1 MLYLCGLKEES
12 IIIIKSGIGAIENMK
27 KEIQFSLVYRD
38 MWQSSGK
45 YVPRRDQLAKI
56 APVIIDMGCFDR
68 VETNGG
74 ASEQVNLLY
83 GENPNLAVRAFC
95 KPFNEAGI
103 KTHMLDRGLNA
114 LRMNPVPADV
124 RQLMYKVKH
133 AQGTNITRIFCGLN
147 DPRNIIPSIK
157 WAKEAGM
164 TAQATMCITYS
175 KVHTAEYYINLAEQL
190 IEGGAEEICLKD
202 MAGIGRPAM
211 LGTIVAAIK
220 EKHPDII
227 IQYHGHTGP
236 GFSVASMLE
245 VAKAGGDVLDVAMEP
260 LSWGM
265 VHPDV
270 ITIQAMLRDA
280 GFLVKDINMKAYMEA
295 RSMTQSFIDD
305 FLGYWIDP
313 RNSKMTS
320 LLVGCGLPG
329 GMMGSLM
336 ADLKGM
342 HAAINAN
349 LRKRGEAELNEDE
362 LLVELFQEVQRIWP
376 MLGTPCLVTPFSQY
390 VKNAALMNLFSR
402 SMGEK
407 EFTRMD
413 PAMWGMILGKS
424 GKLPGTLAPEIVE
437 LAKEKGYEFYTDDP
451 QKLYPDVLPQYIKE
465 MEELGWDRGQ
475 DDEELF
481 EFAMHDKQYREY
493 KSGAAK
499 EQFNKDLFERMEKA
513 ARGGQQVTF
522 FSAADKRAILHP
534 KAEPLEATN
543 NGKLFWELNFDE
555 GSMSPVHGRLYKT
568 GEVVCYLQT
577 AHGIEPQTAFCNGR
591 IVAIDKEAG
600 ETVAKGQTICWLEKA
615 DLAEETKLA
624 AEKVADTAKR
634 TVNKAVKTLQA
645 TFKEKAA
652 VIEPEVSKWKDSM
665 NVIKQEKK

>member
-1 MLYLCGLKEES
+1 M
-12 IIIIKSGIGAIENMK
+12 AK

-45 YVPRRDQLAKI
+45 YVPRKDQLAKI

-83 GENPNLAVRAFC
+83 GENPNQAVRTFT
-95 KPFNEAGI
+95 KPFNEVGI

-133 AQGTNITRIFCGLN
+133 AQGTDITRIFCGLN

-175 KVHTAEYYINLAEQL
+175 KVHTVEYYINLAEQL
-190 IEGGAEEICLKD
+190 IEGGAQEICLKD

-211 LGTIVAAIK
+211 LGKIVAAIK

-227 IQYHGHTGP
+227 LQYHGHTGP

-245 VAKAGGDVLDVAMEP
+245 VAKAGIDVLDVAMEP

-295 RSMTQSFIDD
+295 RSLTQSFIDD

-349 LRKRGEAELNEDE
+349 LVKRGEKALSEDE
-362 LLVELFQEVQRIWP
+362 LLVELFEEVQRIWP

-390 VKNAALMNLFSR
+390 VKNAALMNLFSK

-407 EFTRMD
+407 PFTRMD

-424 GKLPGTLAPEIVE
+424 GKLPGELAPEIIE
-437 LAKEKGYEFYTDDP
+437 LAKEKGMEFYTGDP
-451 QKLYPDVLPQYIKE
+451 QALYPDVLPHYIEE
-465 MEELGWDRGQ
+465 MEKLGWERGQ

-481 EFAMHDKQYREY
+481 EFAMHEKQYREY
-493 KSGAAK
+493 KSGQAK
-499 EQFNKDLFERMEKA
+499 EQFNKDLLERMEKA
-513 ARGGQQVTF
+513 AQGGKQVTF
-522 FSAADKRAILHP
+522 ISAADKRAILHP
-534 KAEPLEATN
+534 NAEPVEATQA
-543 NGKLFWELNFDE
+543 GKVMWELDYNEDSHAPAF
-555 GSMSPVHGRLYKT
+555 GTFYKK
-568 GEVVCYLQT
+568 GDVVCYLQT
-577 AHGIEPQTAFCNGR
+577 QHGIEPLTAFDNCR
-591 IVAIDKEAG
+591 LVAVDKPQGAAVTKADAIAWFEHADLVENVREGIKDAAQKVKDAIKEAI
-600 ETVAKGQTICWLEKA
+600 KQP
-615 DLAEETKLA
+615 
-624 AEKVADTAKR
+624 DTE
-634 TVNKAVKTLQA
+634 VL
-645 TFKEKAA
+645 
-652 VIEPEVSKWKDSM
+652 PEQRSKWKDGM
-665 NVIKQEKK
+665 IAKQ

>member
-1 MLYLCGLKEES
+1 
-12 IIIIKSGIGAIENMK
+12 
-27 KEIQFSLVYRD
+27 
-38 MWQSSGK
+38 
-45 YVPRRDQLAKI
+45 
-56 APVIIDMGCFDR
+56 
-68 VETNGG
+68 
-74 ASEQVNLLY
+74 
-83 GENPNLAVRAFC
+83 
-95 KPFNEAGI
+95 
-103 KTHMLDRGLNA
+103 MLDRGLNA

-124 RQLMYKVKH
+124 RKLMYKVKH
-133 AQGTNITRIFCGLN
+133 AQGTDITRIFCGLN

-157 WAKEAGM
+157 WAKAAGM

-190 IEGGAEEICLKD
+190 IEGGAQEICLKD
-202 MAGIGRPAM
+202 MAGIGRPHM
-211 LGTIVAAIK
+211 LGVIVAAIK

-227 IQYHGHTGP
+227 IQYHGHCGP

-260 LSWGM
+260 LSWGK

-295 RSMTQSFIDD
+295 RSLTQEFIDD

-313 RNSKMTS
+313 KNALMSS

-349 LRKRGEAELNEDE
+349 LKKKGEKELSEDE
-362 LLVELFQEVQRIWP
+362 LLVQLFDEVQRIWP

-407 EFTRMD
+407 DFTRMD

-424 GKLPGTLAPEIVE
+424 GKLPGELAPEIIE
-437 LAKEKGYEFYTDDP
+437 LAKEKGFEFYTDDP

-465 MEELGWDRGQ
+465 MKELGWDRGP

-493 KSGAAK
+493 KSGLAK
-499 EQFNKDLFERMEKA
+499 EQFNQDLVERMRKAGKPIPEHLLPKQEATEDEKA
-513 ARGGQQVTF
+513 AI
-522 FSAADKRAILHP
+522 AMALHLAQKP
-534 KAEPLEATN
+534 
-543 NGKLFWELNFDE
+543 
-555 GSMSPVHGRLYKT
+555 
-568 GEVVCYLQT
+568 
-577 AHGIEPQTAFCNGR
+577 
-591 IVAIDKEAG
+591 
-600 ETVAKGQTICWLEKA
+600 TVAPAATLPVIRNTSWKRFNPYTI
-615 DLAEETKLA
+615 
-624 AEKVADTAKR
+624 
-634 TVNKAVKTLQA
+634 
-645 TFKEKAA
+645 
-652 VIEPEVSKWKDSM
+652 
-665 NVIKQEKK
+665 

>member
-1 MLYLCGLKEES
+1 
-12 IIIIKSGIGAIENMK
+12 MK

-83 GENPNLAVRAFC
+83 GENPNLAVRTFT

-124 RQLMYKVKH
+124 RKLMYKVKH
-133 AQGTNITRIFCGLN
+133 AQGVDITRIFCGLN

-190 IEGGAEEICLKD
+190 IEGGAQEICLKD

-220 EKHPDII
+220 AKHPDII

-245 VAKAGGDVLDVAMEP
+245 VAKAGGDVLDVAIEP
-260 LSWGM
+260 LSWGK

-295 RSMTQSFIDD
+295 RHLTQSFIDD

-313 RNSKMTS
+313 KNSQMTS

-342 HAAINAN
+342 HAAINTN
-349 LRKRGEAELNEDE
+349 LRKKGEKELTEDE
-362 LLVELFQEVQRIWP
+362 LLVELFDEVQRIWP

-390 VKNAALMNLFSR
+390 VKNAALFNLYSK
-402 SMGEK
+402 SMDEK
-407 EFTRMD
+407 PFTRMD

-424 GKLPGTLAPEIVE
+424 GKLPGELAPEIIE
-437 LAKEKGYEFYTDDP
+437 LAKEKGFEFYTGDP
-451 QKLYPDVLPQYIKE
+451 QALYPDELPRFIKE
-465 MEELGWDRGQ
+465 MEENGWDRGQ

-481 EFAMHDKQYREY
+481 EFAMHEKQYREY
-493 KSGAAK
+493 KSGQAK
-499 EQFNKDLFERMEKA
+499 EQFNKDLLERMEKA
-513 ARGGQQVTF
+513 AKGGQQIVF
-522 FSAADKRAILHP
+522 LSAADKRAILHP
-534 KAEPLEATN
+534 DSEPLEAPA
-543 NGKLFWELNFDE
+543 NGRLFWELNFDE
-555 GSMSPVHGRLYKT
+555 GSTAPVHGKVFRK
-568 GEVVCYLQT
+568 GEPVAYLQT
-577 AHGIEPQTAFCNGR
+577 QHGVEVLEAFDDCR
-591 IVAIDKEAG
+591 LVAIDHEAG
-600 ETVAKGQTICWLEKA
+600 EMIAKGQTICWFKHEEIKA
-615 DLAEETKLA
+615 EPK
-624 AEKVADTAKR
+624 
-634 TVNKAVKTLQA
+634 
-645 TFKEKAA
+645 KAA
-652 VIEPEVSKWKDSM
+652 AKAPKKAPAKAKVVEPKVSKWKDGM
-665 NVIKQEKK
+665 NVLKK

>member
-1 MLYLCGLKEES
+1 MS
-12 IIIIKSGIGAIENMK
+12 K
-27 KEIQFSLVYRD
+27 KEVQFSLVYRD

-45 YVPRRDQLAKI
+45 YVPRKDQLAKI

-83 GENPNLAVRAFC
+83 GENPNLAVRTFT

-133 AQGTNITRIFCGLN
+133 AQGVDITRIFCGLN

-164 TAQATMCITYS
+164 TAQATMCITHS
-175 KVHTAEYYINLAEQL
+175 KVHTVDYYVNLAEQL
-190 IEGGAEEICLKD
+190 IAGGAQEICLKD
-202 MAGIGRPAM
+202 MAGIGRPAS
-211 LGTIVAAIK
+211 LGKIVAAIK

-227 IQYHGHTGP
+227 IQYHGHCGP

-245 VAKAGGDVLDVAMEP
+245 VAKAGCDVLDVAMEP
-260 LSWGM
+260 LSWGK

-270 ITIQAMLRDA
+270 ITIQAMLKDA
-280 GFLVKDINMKAYMEA
+280 GFIVKDINMKAYMEA
-295 RSMTQSFIDD
+295 RSLTQSFIDD

-313 RNSKMTS
+313 KNSLMTS

-342 HAAINAN
+342 HAAINTN
-349 LRKRGEAELNEDE
+349 LRKKGEKELTEDE
-362 LLVELFQEVQRIWP
+362 LLVELFDEVQRIWP

-390 VKNAALMNLFSR
+390 VKNAALFNLYSK
-402 SMGEK
+402 SMDEAP
-407 EFTRMD
+407 FTRMD

-424 GKLPGTLAPEIVE
+424 GKLPGELAPEIVK
-437 LAKEKGYEFYTDDP
+437 LAEQKGFEFYTGDP
-451 QKLYPDVLPQYIKE
+451 QALYPNELPRFIKE
-465 MEELGWDRGQ
+465 MEENGWDRGQ

-481 EFAMHDKQYREY
+481 EFAMHEKQYREF
-493 KSGAAK
+493 KSGQAK
-499 EQFNKDLFERMEKA
+499 EQFLDDLAKRKA
-513 ARGGQQVTF
+513 AANAPSQPVAASAPSRANNDEAAIAMALYLSGHNAPFHIVRPAGGNMR
-522 FSAADKRAILHP
+522 SAWRWSH
-534 KAEPLEATN
+534 
-543 NGKLFWELNFDE
+543 
-555 GSMSPVHGRLYKT
+555 
-568 GEVVCYLQT
+568 VVYQ
-577 AHGIEPQTAFCNGR
+577 H
-591 IVAIDKEAG
+591 
-600 ETVAKGQTICWLEKA
+600 
-615 DLAEETKLA
+615 
-624 AEKVADTAKR
+624 
-634 TVNKAVKTLQA
+634 
-645 TFKEKAA
+645 
-652 VIEPEVSKWKDSM
+652 
-665 NVIKQEKK
+665 

>member
-1 MLYLCGLKEES
+1 
-12 IIIIKSGIGAIENMK
+12 MK

-45 YVPRRDQLAKI
+45 YVPRKDQLAKI

-74 ASEQVNLLY
+74 AMEQVNLLY
-83 GENPNLAVRAFC
+83 GENPNQAVRTFT
-95 KPFNEAGI
+95 KPFNEVGI
-103 KTHMLDRGLNA
+103 KTHMLDRGLNG

-124 RQLMYKVKH
+124 RRLMYKVKH
-133 AQGTNITRIFCGLN
+133 AQGVDITRIFCGLN
-147 DPRNIIPSIK
+147 DPRNIIPSIR

-175 KVHTAEYYINLAEQL
+175 QVHTAEYYINLAEEL
-190 IEGGAEEICLKD
+190 IAAGAQEICLKD

-220 EKHPDII
+220 EKHPDIVL
-227 IQYHGHTGP
+227 QYHGHSGP
-236 GFSVASMLE
+236 GFAVASMLE
-245 VAKAGGDVLDVAMEP
+245 VAKAGIDVLDVAMEP

-280 GFLVKDINMKAYMEA
+280 GFLVKDINMNAYMEA
-295 RSMTQSFIDD
+295 RSLTQSFIDD

-349 LRKRGEAELNEDE
+349 LTKRGEKTLNEDE
-362 LLVELFQEVQRIWP
+362 LLVELFNEVQRIWP

-407 EFTRMD
+407 PFTRMD

-424 GKLPGTLAPEIVE
+424 GKLPGELAPEIIE
-437 LAKEKGYEFYTDDP
+437 LAKEKGMEFYTGDP
-451 QKLYPDVLPQYIKE
+451 QALYPEALPNYLAE
-465 MEELGWDRGQ
+465 MERLGWDRGQ

-481 EFAMHDKQYREY
+481 EFAMHEKQYREY
-493 KSGAAK
+493 KSGQAK
-499 EQFNKDLFERMEKA
+499 EQFNKDLLERMEKA
-513 ARGGQQVTF
+513 AKGGQQVTF
-522 FSAADKRAILHP
+522 ISAADKRAILHP
-534 KAEPLEATN
+534 SSEPVEATAA
-543 NGKLFWELNFDE
+543 GKVLWELDYNEDSHAPAF
-555 GSMSPVHGRLYKT
+555 GTLFAKGT
-568 GEVVCYLQT
+568 VVCYLQT
-577 AHGIEPQTAFCNGR
+577 QHGIEPIIAADNCR
-591 IVAIDKEAG
+591 LVAVDKEQGA
-600 ETVAKGQTICWLEKA
+600 VATKGDAICWVEKA
-615 DLAEETKLA
+615 DIVDTVKT
-624 AEKVADTAKR
+624 TAKKIADKVKETIQDAVR
-634 TVNKAVKTLQA
+634 QPDTTVVPPTK
-645 TFKEKAA
+645 
-652 VIEPEVSKWKDSM
+652 SKWKDSM
-665 NVIKQEKK
+665 NANK

>member
-1 MLYLCGLKEES
+1 
-12 IIIIKSGIGAIENMK
+12 MK

-45 YVPRRDQLAKI
+45 YVPRKDQLAKI

-83 GENPNLAVRAFC
+83 GENPNQAVRTFT
-95 KPFNEAGI
+95 KPFNEVGI

-133 AQGTNITRIFCGLN
+133 AQGVDITRIFCGLN

-157 WAKEAGM
+157 WAREAGM

-175 KVHTAEYYINLAEQL
+175 DVHNAEYYINLAEVL
-190 IEGGAEEICLKD
+190 IENGAQEICLKD

-227 IQYHGHTGP
+227 IQYHGHSGP

-270 ITIQAMLRDA
+270 ITIQSMLKDA
-280 GFLVKDINMKAYMEA
+280 GFQVKDINMKAYMQA
-295 RSMTQSFIDD
+295 RSLTQEFIDD

-349 LRKRGEAELNEDE
+349 LRKRGLAELSEDE
-362 LLVELFQEVQRIWP
+362 LLVELFDEVQRIWP

-390 VKNAALMNLFSR
+390 VKNAALMNLYSK
-402 SMGEK
+402 SMEEK
-407 EFTRMD
+407 PFTRMD

-424 GKLPGTLAPEIVE
+424 GKLPGTLAPEIIE
-437 LAKEKGYEFYTDDP
+437 LAKEQGKEFYTGDP
-451 QKLYPDVLPQYIKE
+451 QALYPDELPRFIEE
-465 MEELGWDRGQ
+465 MKQNGWDRGQ

-481 EFAMHDKQYREY
+481 EFAMHEKQYREY
-493 KSGAAK
+493 KSGQAK
-499 EQFNKDLFERMEKA
+499 EQFNKDLLERIEKA
-513 ARGGQQVTF
+513 AAAGQDTGKRL
-522 FSAADKRAILHP
+522 SAADKLAILHP
-534 KAEPLEATN
+534 NAEPLQTPAT
-543 NGKLFWELNFDE
+543 GRVLWELDFE
-555 GSMSPVHGRLYKT
+555 EPSQAPVHGKFFVQGQPICTIQTDHGLETLYAFDNCRIVSVEKQQGDLATKGETLCWCEHADLVENAVEEVKKT
-568 GEVVCYLQT
+568 ARKVKNAVKDALQKVDT
-577 AHGIEPQTAFCNGR
+577 EIIEP
-591 IVAIDKEAG
+591 KE
-600 ETVAKGQTICWLEKA
+600 
-615 DLAEETKLA
+615 
-624 AEKVADTAKR
+624 
-634 TVNKAVKTLQA
+634 
-645 TFKEKAA
+645 
-652 VIEPEVSKWKDSM
+652 SKWKKS
-665 NVIKQEKK
+665 VLPK

>member
-1 MLYLCGLKEES
+1 
-12 IIIIKSGIGAIENMK
+12 MK

-45 YVPRRDQLAKI
+45 YVPRKDQLAQV

-83 GENPNLAVRAFC
+83 GENPNLAVRTFT

-133 AQGTNITRIFCGLN
+133 AQGVDITRIFCGLN
-147 DPRNIIPSIK
+147 DPRNIIPSIQ
-157 WAKEAGM
+157 WAKQAGM

-175 KVHTAEYYINLAEQL
+175 KVHTVEYYINLAEVL
-190 IEGGAEEICLKD
+190 IAGGAQEICLKD

-211 LGTIVAAIK
+211 LGQIVAAIK

-245 VAKAGGDVLDVAMEP
+245 VAKAGGDVLDVAIEP

-295 RSMTQSFIDD
+295 RRLTQSFMDD

-349 LRKRGEAELNEDE
+349 LKKRGENELSEDE
-362 LLVELFQEVQRIWP
+362 LLVELFEEVQRIWP

-390 VKNAALMNLFSR
+390 VKNAALMNLYSR

-407 EFTRMD
+407 PFSRMD

-424 GKLPGTLAPEIVE
+424 GKLPGALAPEIVA
-437 LAKEKGYEFYTDDP
+437 LAQEKGMEFYTDDP
-451 QKLYPDVLPQYIKE
+451 QKLYPDVLPHFIEE
-465 MEELGWDRGQ
+465 MEKNGWDRGQ

-481 EFAMHDKQYREY
+481 EFAMHEKQYREF
-493 KSGAAK
+493 KSGEAK
-499 EQFNKDLFERMEKA
+499 RHFNEELLQKIEAKQSA
-513 ARGGQQVTF
+513 GGVVKHLT
-522 FSAADKRAILHP
+522 AADKRAILHP
-534 KAEPLEATN
+534 NAEPLQAPVSGKVLWEFDY
-543 NGKLFWELNFDE
+543 NGV
-555 GSMSPVHGRLYKT
+555 SMQPVHGKLYKK
-568 GEVVCYLQT
+568 GEAVCALQT
-577 AHGIEPQTAFCNGR
+577 AHGMEVLTAFEDSRIVGCELEQGQTAPKGA
-591 IVAIDKEAG
+591 VLAWMEKE
-600 ETVAKGQTICWLEKA
+600 
-615 DLAEETKLA
+615 
-624 AEKVADTAKR
+624 
-634 TVNKAVKTLQA
+634 
-645 TFKEKAA
+645 
-652 VIEPEVSKWKDSM
+652 
-665 NVIKQEKK
+665 

>member
-1 MLYLCGLKEES
+1 M
-12 IIIIKSGIGAIENMK
+12 AK
-27 KEIQFSLVYRD
+27 KEVQFSLVYRD
-38 MWQSSGK
+38 MWQSSGR
-45 YVPRRDQLAKI
+45 YVPRKDQLAKV

-83 GENPNLAVRAFC
+83 GENPNLAVRTFC

-157 WAKEAGM
+157 WAKAAGM

-175 KVHTAEYYINLAEQL
+175 KVHTREYYINLAEQL
-190 IEGGAEEICLKD
+190 IEAGAEEICLKD
-202 MAGIGRPAM
+202 MAGVGRPAM
-211 LGTIVAAIK
+211 LGDIVRAIK
-220 EKHPDII
+220 EKHPHII
-227 IQYHGHTGP
+227 IQYHGHSGP

-260 LSWGM
+260 LSWGK

-295 RSMTQSFIDD
+295 RSLTQSFIDD

-313 RNSKMTS
+313 KNALMTS

-336 ADLKGM
+336 ADLKGI

-349 LRKRGEAELNEDE
+349 LKKKGEPELSEDE
-362 LLVELFQEVQRIWP
+362 LLVQLFDEVQRIWP

-407 EFTRMD
+407 DFTRMD

-424 GKLPGTLAPEIVE
+424 GKLPGELAPEIIE
-437 LAKEKGYEFYTDDP
+437 LAKQKGYEFYTDDP
-451 QKLYPDVLPQYIKE
+451 QKLYPDVLPHYIEE
-465 MEELGWDRGQ
+465 MEKLGWDRGQ

-481 EFAMHDKQYREY
+481 EFAMHEKQYREY
-493 KSGAAK
+493 KSGLAK
-499 EQFNKDLFERMEKA
+499 EQFNKDLLERMEKA
-513 ARGGQQVTF
+513 AKGGQQVTF
-522 FSAADKRAILHP
+522 ISAADKRAILHP
-534 KAEPLEATN
+534 SSEPVEATQAGTVLWELDYN
-543 NGKLFWELNFDE
+543 EDSHAPAFGKLYRQGDL
-555 GSMSPVHGRLYKT
+555 
-568 GEVVCYLQT
+568 VCYLQT
-577 AHGIEPQTAFCNGR
+577 QHGIEPLTASQDSQL
-591 IVAIDKEAG
+591 VAIDKQQGDKA
-600 ETVAKGQTICWLEKA
+600 VKGDAICWLEKA
-615 DLAEETKLA
+615 DIPAEPNA
-624 AEKVADTAKR
+624 
-634 TVNKAVKTLQA
+634 
-645 TFKEKAA
+645 KAA
-652 VIEPEVSKWKDSM
+652 QPKAADNKPAAAKKSAWKDSM
-665 NVIKQEKK
+665 NVIKAEKK

>member
-1 MLYLCGLKEES
+1 
-12 IIIIKSGIGAIENMK
+12 MK

-83 GENPNLAVRAFC
+83 GENPNLAVRTFC

-124 RQLMYKVKH
+124 RQLMYKVKN

-157 WAKEAGM
+157 WAKAAGM

-190 IEGGAEEICLKD
+190 IEGGAQEICLKD

-295 RSMTQSFIDD
+295 RSLTQSFIDE

-342 HAAINAN
+342 HAAINSN
-349 LRKRGEAELNEDE
+349 LKKRGEKELNEDE

-407 EFTRMD
+407 EFSRMD

-465 MEELGWDRGQ
+465 MEELGWDRGE

-481 EFAMHDKQYREY
+481 EFAMHEKQYREY
-493 KSGAAK
+493 KSGQAK
-499 EQFNKDLFERMEKA
+499 EQFNKDLLERMEKA
-513 ARGGQQVTF
+513 AKTGQQVTF

-534 KAEPLEATN
+534 SAEPLEAPM
-543 NGKLFWELNFDE
+543 NGKLVWELNYDE
-555 GSMSPVHGRLYKT
+555 GSCAPVHGKLFLKDD
-568 GEVVCYLQT
+568 VVAYLQT
-577 AHGIEPQTAFCNGR
+577 AHGMEPLYAFDNSR
-591 IVAIDKEAG
+591 IVSIEKEAG
-600 ETVAKGQTICWLEKA
+600 ETVAKGQVICWLEKV
-615 DLAEETKLA
+615 DMVEEAKIAA
-624 AEKVADTAKR
+624 AELGKKAKDAVMSVSNAIKDAVADK
-634 TVNKAVKTLQA
+634 VK
-645 TFKEKAA
+645 E
-652 VIEPEVSKWKDSM
+652 IEPKKSKWKDSM
-665 NVIKQEKK
+665 NVLKKK

>member
-1 MLYLCGLKEES
+1 MG
-12 IIIIKSGIGAIENMK
+12 K
-27 KEIQFSLVYRD
+27 KEVKFSLVYRD

-45 YVPRRDQLAKI
+45 YVPRKDQLAKI
-56 APVIIDMGCFDR
+56 APVIVDMGCFAR

-83 GENPNLAVRAFC
+83 GENPNTAVRTFT
-95 KPFNEAGI
+95 KTFNQAGI

-124 RQLMYKVKH
+124 RELMYKVKK
-133 AQGTNITRIFCGLN
+133 AQGVDITRIFCGLN

-157 WAKEAGM
+157 WAKKAGM

-190 IEGGAEEICLKD
+190 IEGGAQEICLKD

-211 LGTIVAAIK
+211 LGTIVKAIK

-270 ITIQAMLRDA
+270 ITIQAMLKDA
-280 GFLVKDINMKAYMEA
+280 GFLVPDINMKAYMEA
-295 RSMTQSFIDD
+295 RRLTQSFIDD

-336 ADLKGM
+336 ADLKGV
-342 HAAINAN
+342 HAAINSN
-349 LRKRGEAELNEDE
+349 RQKRGLEPLSEDE
-362 LLVELFQEVQRIWP
+362 LLVELFEEVQRIWP

-390 VKNAALMNLFSR
+390 VKNAALMNLFSK
-402 SMGEK
+402 SMDEK
-407 EFTRMD
+407 PFTRMD

-437 LAKEKGYEFYTDDP
+437 LAKEKGFEFYTGDP
-451 QKLYPDVLPQYIKE
+451 QALYPDELPRFIKE
-465 MEELGWDRGQ
+465 MEENGWDRGQ

-481 EFAMHDKQYREY
+481 EFAMHEKQYREY

-499 EQFNKDLFERMEKA
+499 AQFNKDLLERMEKA
-513 ARGGQQVTF
+513 QAGGQSVKF

-534 KAEPLEATN
+534 QAEPVEAPCS
-543 NGKLFWELNFDE
+543 GRIIWELDYNETSAAPVQGKAYDQDE
-555 GSMSPVHGRLYKT
+555 WLCAI
-568 GEVVCYLQT
+568 EN
-577 AHGIEPQTAFCNGR
+577 AHGLTHLTSFMKGR
-591 IVAIDKEAG
+591 IVGIEKQQGDK
-600 ETVAKGQTICWLEKA
+600 VVKGDVIAWMEK
-615 DLAEETKLA
+615 
-624 AEKVADTAKR
+624 
-634 TVNKAVKTLQA
+634 
-645 TFKEKAA
+645 
-652 VIEPEVSKWKDSM
+652 
-665 NVIKQEKK
+665 

>member
-1 MLYLCGLKEES
+1 
-12 IIIIKSGIGAIENMK
+12 MK

-45 YVPRRDQLAKI
+45 YVPRKDQLAKI

-74 ASEQVNLLY
+74 AMEQVNLLY
-83 GENPNLAVRAFC
+83 GENPNQAVRTFT
-95 KPFNEAGI
+95 KPFNEVGI
-103 KTHMLDRGLNA
+103 KTHMLDRGLNG

-133 AQGTNITRIFCGLN
+133 AQGVDITRIFCGLN
-147 DPRNIIPSIK
+147 DPRNIIPSIR

-175 KVHTAEYYINLAEQL
+175 QVHTAEYYIHLAEEL
-190 IEGGAEEICLKD
+190 IAAGAQEICLKD

-220 EKHPDII
+220 EKHPDIVL
-227 IQYHGHTGP
+227 QYHGHSGP
-236 GFSVASMLE
+236 GFAVASMLE
-245 VAKAGGDVLDVAMEP
+245 VAKAGIDVLDVAMEP

-280 GFLVKDINMKAYMEA
+280 GFLVKDINMNAYMEA
-295 RSMTQSFIDD
+295 RSLTQSFIDD

-349 LRKRGEAELNEDE
+349 LTKRGEKTLNEDE
-362 LLVELFQEVQRIWP
+362 LLVELFNEVQRIWP

-407 EFTRMD
+407 PFTRMD

-424 GKLPGTLAPEIVE
+424 GKLPGELAPEIVE
-437 LAKEKGYEFYTDDP
+437 LAKEKGMEFYTGDP
-451 QKLYPDVLPQYIKE
+451 QALYPDALPQYIEE
-465 MEELGWDRGQ
+465 MNKLGWERGQ

-481 EFAMHDKQYREY
+481 EFAMHEKQYREY
-493 KSGAAK
+493 KSGQAK
-499 EQFNKDLFERMEKA
+499 EQFNKDLLERMEKA
-513 ARGGQQVTF
+513 AKGGQQVTF
-522 FSAADKRAILHP
+522 ISAADKRAILHP
-534 KAEPLEATN
+534 SSEPVEATAA
-543 NGKLFWELNFDE
+543 GKVLWELDYNED
-555 GSMSPVHGRLYKT
+555 GHAPVFGTLFAK
-568 GEVVCYLQT
+568 GAVVCYLQT
-577 AHGIEPQTAFCNGR
+577 QHGIEP
-591 IVAIDKEAG
+591 IVAADNCRLVAVDKEQGA
-600 ETVAKGQTICWLEKA
+600 VATKGDAICWVERA
-615 DLAEETKLA
+615 DIVDTVKT
-624 AEKVADTAKR
+624 TAKKIADKVKETIQDAIR
-634 TVNKAVKTLQA
+634 QPDTTVVPPAK
-645 TFKEKAA
+645 
-652 VIEPEVSKWKDSM
+652 SKWKDSM
-665 NVIKQEKK
+665 NANK

>member
-1 MLYLCGLKEES
+1 
-12 IIIIKSGIGAIENMK
+12 MK

-45 YVPRRDQLAKI
+45 YVPRKDQLAKI

-74 ASEQVNLLY
+74 AMEQVNLLY
-83 GENPNLAVRAFC
+83 GENPNQAVRTFT

-103 KTHMLDRGLNA
+103 KTHMLDRGLNG

-133 AQGTNITRIFCGLN
+133 AQGVDITRIFCGLN
-147 DPRNIIPSIK
+147 DPRNIIPSIR

-175 KVHTAEYYINLAEQL
+175 QVHTAEYYINLAEEL
-190 IEGGAEEICLKD
+190 IAGGAQEICLKD
-202 MAGIGRPAM
+202 MAGIGRPVM

-220 EKHPDII
+220 EKHPDIVL
-227 IQYHGHTGP
+227 QYHGHSGP
-236 GFSVASMLE
+236 GFAVASMLE
-245 VAKAGGDVLDVAMEP
+245 VAKAGIDVLDVAMEP

-270 ITIQAMLRDA
+270 ITVQAMLRDA
-280 GFLVKDINMKAYMEA
+280 GFLVKDINMNAYMEA
-295 RSMTQSFIDD
+295 RSLTQSFIDD

-349 LRKRGEAELNEDE
+349 LTKRGEKTLNEDE
-362 LLVELFQEVQRIWP
+362 LLVELFNEVQRIWP

-407 EFTRMD
+407 AFTRMD

-424 GKLPGTLAPEIVE
+424 GKLPGQLAPEIIE
-437 LAKEKGYEFYTDDP
+437 LAKEKGMEFYTGDP
-451 QKLYPDVLPQYIKE
+451 QALYPDALPNYLAE
-465 MEELGWDRGQ
+465 MTKLGWERGQ

-481 EFAMHDKQYREY
+481 EFAMHEKQYREY
-493 KSGAAK
+493 KSGQAK
-499 EQFNKDLFERMEKA
+499 EQFNKDLLERMEKA
-513 ARGGQQVTF
+513 AKGGQQVTF
-522 FSAADKRAILHP
+522 ISAADKRAILHP
-534 KAEPLEATN
+534 SSEPVEAPQT
-543 NGKLFWELNFDE
+543 GKVLWELDYNEDSHALAYGTLFVK
-555 GSMSPVHGRLYKT
+555 GS
-568 GEVVCYLQT
+568 VVCYLQT
-577 AHGIEPQTAFCNGR
+577 QHGIEPV
-591 IVAIDKEAG
+591 VATDNCRLVAVDKAQG
-600 ETVAKGQTICWLEKA
+600 AVVTKGDALCWVEKA
-615 DLAEETKLA
+615 DAVDTLKSVAKSA
-624 AEKVADTAKR
+624 AQKVKEAVQDALHQADTEVIAPAK
-634 TVNKAVKTLQA
+634 
-645 TFKEKAA
+645 
-652 VIEPEVSKWKDSM
+652 SKWKDSM
-665 NVIKQEKK
+665 NANK

>member
-1 MLYLCGLKEES
+1 M
-12 IIIIKSGIGAIENMK
+12 AK
-27 KEIQFSLVYRD
+27 KEVQFSLVYRD
-38 MWQSSGK
+38 MWQSSGR
-45 YVPRRDQLAKI
+45 YVPRKDQLAKV

-83 GENPNLAVRAFC
+83 GENPNLAVRTFC

-157 WAKEAGM
+157 WAKAAGM

-175 KVHTAEYYINLAEQL
+175 KVHTREYYINLAEQL
-190 IEGGAEEICLKD
+190 IEAGAEEICLKD
-202 MAGIGRPAM
+202 MAGVGRPAM
-211 LGTIVAAIK
+211 LGDIVRAIK
-220 EKHPDII
+220 EKHPHII
-227 IQYHGHTGP
+227 IQYHGHSGP

-260 LSWGM
+260 LSWGK

-295 RSMTQSFIDD
+295 RSLTQSFIDD

-313 RNSKMTS
+313 KNALMTS

-336 ADLKGM
+336 ADLKGI

-349 LRKRGEAELNEDE
+349 LKKKGEPELSEDE
-362 LLVELFQEVQRIWP
+362 LLVQLFDEVQRIWP

-407 EFTRMD
+407 DFTRMD

-424 GKLPGTLAPEIVE
+424 GKLPGELAPEIIE
-437 LAKEKGYEFYTDDP
+437 LAKQKGYEFYTDDP
-451 QKLYPDVLPQYIKE
+451 QKLYPDVLPHYIEE
-465 MEELGWDRGQ
+465 MEKLGWDRGQ

-481 EFAMHDKQYREY
+481 EFAMHEKQYREY
-493 KSGAAK
+493 KSGLAK
-499 EQFNKDLFERMEKA
+499 EQFNKDLLERMEKA
-513 ARGGQQVTF
+513 AKGGQQVTF
-522 FSAADKRAILHP
+522 ISAADKRAILHP
-534 KAEPLEATN
+534 SSEPVEATQAGTVLWELDYN
-543 NGKLFWELNFDE
+543 EDSHAPAFGKLYRQGDL
-555 GSMSPVHGRLYKT
+555 
-568 GEVVCYLQT
+568 VCYLQT
-577 AHGIEPQTAFCNGR
+577 QHGIEPLTASQDSR
-591 IVAIDKEAG
+591 LVAIDKQQGDKA
-600 ETVAKGQTICWLEKA
+600 VKGDAICWLEKA
-615 DLAEETKLA
+615 DIPAEPNA
-624 AEKVADTAKR
+624 
-634 TVNKAVKTLQA
+634 
-645 TFKEKAA
+645 KAA
-652 VIEPEVSKWKDSM
+652 KAAQPKAADNKPAAAKKSAWKDSM
-665 NVIKQEKK
+665 NVIKAEKK

>member
-1 MLYLCGLKEES
+1 
-12 IIIIKSGIGAIENMK
+12 MK

-45 YVPRRDQLAKI
+45 YVPRKDQLAKI

-74 ASEQVNLLY
+74 AMEQVNLLY
-83 GENPNLAVRAFC
+83 GENPNQAVRTFT

-103 KTHMLDRGLNA
+103 KTHMLDRGLNG

-133 AQGTNITRIFCGLN
+133 AQGVDITRIFCGLN
-147 DPRNIIPSIK
+147 DPRNIIPSIR

-175 KVHTAEYYINLAEQL
+175 QVHTAEYYINLAEEL
-190 IEGGAEEICLKD
+190 IAGGAQEICLKD
-202 MAGIGRPAM
+202 MAGIGRPVM

-220 EKHPDII
+220 EKHPDIVL
-227 IQYHGHTGP
+227 QYHGHSGP
-236 GFSVASMLE
+236 GFAVASMLE
-245 VAKAGGDVLDVAMEP
+245 VAKAGIDVLDVAMEP

-270 ITIQAMLRDA
+270 ITVQAMLRDA
-280 GFLVKDINMKAYMEA
+280 GFLVKDINMNAYMEA
-295 RSMTQSFIDD
+295 RSLTQSFIDD

-349 LRKRGEAELNEDE
+349 LTKRGEKALNEDE
-362 LLVELFQEVQRIWP
+362 LLVELFNEVQRIWP

-407 EFTRMD
+407 AFTRMD

-424 GKLPGTLAPEIVE
+424 GKLPGQLAPEIIE
-437 LAKEKGYEFYTDDP
+437 LAKEKGMEFYTGDP
-451 QKLYPDVLPQYIKE
+451 QALYPDALPNYLAE
-465 MEELGWDRGQ
+465 MTKLGWERGQ

-481 EFAMHDKQYREY
+481 EFAMHEKQYREY
-493 KSGAAK
+493 KSGQAK
-499 EQFNKDLFERMEKA
+499 EQFNKDLLERMEKA
-513 ARGGQQVTF
+513 AKGGQQVTF
-522 FSAADKRAILHP
+522 ISAADKRAILHP
-534 KAEPLEATN
+534 SSEPVEAPQT
-543 NGKLFWELNFDE
+543 GKVLWELDYNEDSHAPAFGTLFVK
-555 GSMSPVHGRLYKT
+555 GS
-568 GEVVCYLQT
+568 VVCYLQT
-577 AHGIEPQTAFCNGR
+577 QHGIEPV
-591 IVAIDKEAG
+591 VATDNCRLVAVDKAQG
-600 ETVAKGQTICWLEKA
+600 AVATKGDALCWVEKA
-615 DLAEETKLA
+615 DAVDTLKSVAKSA
-624 AEKVADTAKR
+624 AQKVKEAVQDALHQADT
-634 TVNKAVKTLQA
+634 
-645 TFKEKAA
+645 
-652 VIEPEVSKWKDSM
+652 EVLAPTKSKWKDSM
-665 NVIKQEKK
+665 NANK

>member
-1 MLYLCGLKEES
+1 
-12 IIIIKSGIGAIENMK
+12 
-27 KEIQFSLVYRD
+27 

-45 YVPRRDQLAKI
+45 YVPRKDQLAKI

-83 GENPNLAVRAFC
+83 GENPNLAVRTFC

-133 AQGTNITRIFCGLN
+133 AQGTDITRIFCGLN

-190 IEGGAEEICLKD
+190 IEGGAQELCLKD

-260 LSWGM
+260 LSWGK

-270 ITIQAMLRDA
+270 ITIQAMLKDA

-295 RSMTQSFIDD
+295 RSLTQSFIDD

-313 RNSKMTS
+313 KNALMTS

-342 HAAINAN
+342 HAAINMN
-349 LRKRGEAELNEDE
+349 LKKKGEHELTEDE
-362 LLVELFQEVQRIWP
+362 LLVELFDEVQRIWP

-390 VKNAALMNLFSR
+390 VKNAALMNLYSR

-407 EFTRMD
+407 DFTRMD

-424 GKLPGTLAPEIVE
+424 GKLPGELAPEIIE

-451 QKLYPDVLPQYIKE
+451 QKLYPNQLPHFIEE
-465 MEELGWDRGQ
+465 MEKLGWDRGQ

-481 EFAMHDKQYREY
+481 EFAMHEKQYREY
-493 KSGAAK
+493 KSGQAK
-499 EQFNKDLFERMEKA
+499 EQFNKDLLERMEKA
-513 ARGGQQVTF
+513 AQGGKQVTF
-522 FSAADKRAILHP
+522 LTPADKRAILHP
-534 KAEPLEATN
+534 NAEPIEAPQ
-543 NGKLFWELNFDE
+543 NGRVLWEIDFNED
-555 GSMSPVHGRLYKT
+555 SKAPVFGTFFKR
-568 GEVVCYLQT
+568 GDVVCYLQT
-577 AHGIEPQTAFCNGR
+577 QHGIEPLEAWDNCRLVGVDKQQGDKVTKGD
-591 IVAIDKEAG
+591 AIAWFESADPVEHLREGLMDA
-600 ETVAKGQTICWLEKA
+600 AKKIKDAIKDVTKKA
-615 DLAEETKLA
+615 DS
-624 AEKVADTAKR
+624 KVIANPR
-634 TVNKAVKTLQA
+634 
-645 TFKEKAA
+645 
-652 VIEPEVSKWKDSM
+652 SKWADQALGHAETQL
-665 NVIKQEKK
+665 N